1 MKIKIKLDQTRGAMP
16 TRPGE
21 KTGAVT
27 HRLQSFVNRRLRTIL
42 GPGWQDQEK
51 KTYRETNYQ
60 SKMEIKGTYCYKA
73 LNNDS

>member
-1 MKIKIKLDQTRGAMP
+1 MEQTRGIRGRNGNLYRSSKALKLVWTPRLSSMKIKIKLDQTRGAMP

-42 GPGWQDQEK
+42 GPG
-51 KTYRETNYQ
+51 
-60 SKMEIKGTYCYKA
+60 
-73 LNNDS
+73 